1 MASNPQRIQ
10 ELQRELAGNPSS
22 RQFYQ
27 LGELLRREGRA
38 AEAVPVLRGG
48 LGFHPRYVAAW
59 VALGRCYLEIGQAG
73 NAAGALDSAIAL
85 DQANPVAWRLL
96 GEARLML
103 GSRLGALE
111 AMARALELAPGDD
124 VLQAAVESLS
134 SQTAP
139 PEEPPAVPP
148 ARHEPVAATAAPEVP
163 AAPIGQPPA
172 ASSAM
177 AWPYFQPMPA
187 PPRWQTVASPPP
199 RDVEEL
205 PDPFATTGVVSVA
218 ELGGLDVFEMEP
230 APALVVGEGPF
241 GVPGAEPAIPA
252 EAFPAIEAAPAP
264 EPSVAEEPVAAAPF
278 EAEPLPEDMPPAT
291 FVGPAEPEAGEAP
304 VAEFLAPA
312 AEPLGEPPAAD
323 SAEAADIAPV
333 PEAPAPPVERPVVA
347 FAPPASIT
355 LARLHIQQQQFDDAV
370 AMLERLLRA
379 DPENQEAR
387 DLLELVR
394 DMMEPIL
401 EPLPP
406 LSPRERKIA
415 ALQRWLA
422 SITLARERIGR

>member
-59 VALGRCYLEIGQAG
+59 VALGRCYLEIGQAAG
-73 NAAGALDSAIAL
+73 AAGALDSAIAL

-139 PEEPPAVPP
+139 PESVPTAPPEPPPSEPLTVEP
-148 ARHEPVAATAAPEVP
+148 APAAPETER
-163 AAPIGQPPA
+163 AQASAPHSDMI
-172 ASSAM
+172 
-177 AWPYFQPMPA
+177 WPYFQPAPA
-187 PPRWQTVASPPP
+187 PPRWQSVAAPPP
-199 RDVEEL
+199 REIEEL
-205 PDPFATTGVVSVA
+205 PDPFATTGVFSAA
-218 ELGGLDVFEMEP
+218 ELGGLDVFEVEP
-230 APALVVGEGPF
+230 APALLVGEGPF
-241 GVPGAEPAIPA
+241 GAVEAAGPELAEPLLHDEA
-252 EAFPAIEAAPAP
+252 EVAPERGAATLAESEPVPAIEIPMATEVARPEADAPALELVDEPPAFAAEGEPTAEEASTAEATAAPL
-264 EPSVAEEPVAAAPF
+264 F
-278 EAEPLPEDMPPAT
+278 T
-291 FVGPAEPEAGEAP
+291 VGEPESLPVESIEAVAPPTAVEAP
-304 VAEFLAPA
+304 VAP
-312 AEPLGEPPAAD
+312 
-323 SAEAADIAPV
+323 
-333 PEAPAPPVERPVVA
+333 PPVA
-347 FAPPASIT
+347 FPPPASIT

-379 DPENQEAR
+379 DPENQEAH

-394 DMMEPIL
+394 DMMEPMP

-406 LSPRERKIA
+406 L
-415 ALQRWLA
+415 
-422 SITLARERIGR
+422 